1 MAMYTDFPLMFEV
14 DAIMLSKLGNA
25 AQDVLEEE
33 AHDPRDDGKLAL
45 ARIRQKLLEELVKD
59 TGTSHR
65 RPEAA
70 EYATAGDL
78 PNMWRILEQNKHM
91 PSPTQGAVRTST
103 SVN

>member
-33 AHDPRDDGKLAL
+33 AQDPRDDGKLAL
-45 ARIRQKLLEELVKD
+45 ARIRQKLLEEMVKD
-59 TGTSHR
+59 TGTAHR

-78 PNMWRILEQNKHM
+78 SSMWRILEQNKHM
-91 PSPTQGAVRTST
+91 SRPTRGPVRTST
-103 SVN
+103 TVH